1 MKTSLLTCMILVSIA
16 GTSCKPEGT
25 YLVRTE
31 NEPVAIKVTPSAETP
46 VETPVETPAE
56 TPAEPPTETTAGTL
70 QSPTPVT
77 AAPVEDGTRSMLQ
90 LDPSNPI
97 EIAGWWDNGRY
108 LLEVRFDFGYRILN
122 GPYPGSPV
130 IEQGRWT
137 RKQHY
142 KFMLEPYNA
151 GKADSETVILSK
163 DRGRPVATIEG
174 LQPFRKLDKAPVN
187 IQDQLPGTWKNDTM
201 SLVIDPDGA
210 FVLTRRAEQKVIE
223 GTWRL
228 ELGALIL
235 EPLDTSEQPMVFSLG
250 KQERGRLS
258 SIDDGDT
265 PPMVRHIP
273 RTPDE
278 DAGSPS

>member
-31 NEPVAIKVTPSAETP
+31 NEPVAIKVTRSAETP
-46 VETPVETPAE
+46 VET
-56 TPAEPPTETTAGTL
+56 TA
-70 QSPTPVT
+70 VT
-77 AAPVEDGTRSMLQ
+77 AAPIEDGTRSMLQ

-174 LQPFRKLDKAPVN
+174 LQPFRKLEKAPVN